1 MRTFLGL
8 LMVSMVLKV
17 LSESSD
23 ETTIKGVLGH
33 SVLLPCTC
41 KNGTKLNW
49 QWNDTEPLN
58 TSNRYTGR
66 TKTFLSENGNNCSIL
81 LANVTSEDQGK
92 YKCCFHNEVYHYS
105 FVHLSVSE
113 SEPPTD
119 STTLNPQ
126 RSSGT
131 EESTRFIKVFP
142 IMFVVGLFLF
152 LLYRVQKRRVHQR
165 RSKQTTPDGPTQWS

>member
-8 LMVSMVLKV
+8 LMVSMVLMV
-17 LSESSD
+17 LSD

-41 KNGTKLNW
+41 KIGTNLKW
-49 QWNDTEPLN
+49 QWNDTEALN
-58 TSNRYTGR
+58 KSNRYTGR
-66 TKTFLSENGNNCSIL
+66 TKTFLSENRNNCSIL

-92 YKCCFHNEVYHYS
+92 YRCCFHTNEVYHYS
-105 FVHLSVSE
+105 VVYLSVSE

-131 EESTRFIKVFP
+131 EESTRFMKVFP
-142 IMFVVGLFLF
+142 IMFVVGLFIF
-152 LLYRVQKRRVHQR
+152 LLYRVQKRRVH
-165 RSKQTTPDGPTQWS
+165 